1 MIENPSVAEEQK
13 NIAQEQIRKINSER
27 DAIIISENL
36 IKLKGYENIL
46 VMVNDNSINVVIQEK
61 ELTSK
66 QIAQIQNIVMHEFD
80 TDVEKI
86 HITVK

>member
-1 MIENPSVAEEQK
+1 
-13 NIAQEQIRKINSER
+13 
-27 DAIIISENL
+27 
-36 IKLKGYENIL
+36 
-46 VMVNDNSINVVIQEK
+46 MVNDNSINIVIQEK

-80 TDVEKI
+80 TEVEKI